1 MTLHFQEDDRF
12 VLGQIDSNVKALLAT
27 SLTHDDRLRSLERHR
42 WYQRGFILGVG
53 GLLIAKFPFLSEYF
67 K

>member
-27 SLTHDDRLRSLERHR
+27 SLTHDARLRSLERHR
-42 WYQRGFILGVG
+42 WLQRGIFLGLG
-53 GLLIAKFPFLSEYF
+53 GLLATKFPFLSEYF